1 MSNLLR
7 KGLMLGLM
15 LAIAGVCTVREAAAL
30 SYKDIAGK
38 WCTEGMSYVFSRD
51 ALVVEHYA
59 DKSRRN
65 FKVDGYEFA
74 GGTVTV
80 RWIRADGE
88 TTYTT
93 FAEFS
98 ADDRMMVQPPTRNG
112 PRREFRRCQ

>member
-51 ALVVEHYA
+51 ALVV
-59 DKSRRN
+59 
-65 FKVDGYEFA
+65 
-74 GGTVTV
+74 
-80 RWIRADGE
+80 
-88 TTYTT
+88 
-93 FAEFS
+93 
-98 ADDRMMVQPPTRNG
+98 
-112 PRREFRRCQ
+112 